1 MFKKLRKLNIEQR
14 TRRDERKR
22 TMEDVEKLIAMI
34 NTQLIN
40 FRLLQFQGVKS
51 SRQLLYIQ

>member
-40 FRLLQFQGVKS
+40 YRLLQFQGVKS